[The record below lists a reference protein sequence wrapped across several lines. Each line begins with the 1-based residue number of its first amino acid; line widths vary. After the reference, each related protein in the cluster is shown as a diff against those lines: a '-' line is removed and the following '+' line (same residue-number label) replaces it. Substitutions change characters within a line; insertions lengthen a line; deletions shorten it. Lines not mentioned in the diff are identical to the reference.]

1 MLIIMELVVFG
12 VGEIDLGIGVMLG
25 ELLFQGDELVA
36 FFGITGNGE
45 AGDGKFEAEGSSM
58 EVTRR
63 ASPPAIWPERGYD
76 LSNRKYYILIS

>member
-12 VGEIDLGIGVMLG
+12 VGEIDLGIGVILG

-45 AGDGKFEAEGSSM
+45 AGDGKFEAEGEFDGGDQASESS
-58 EVTRR
+58 
-63 ASPPAIWPERGYD
+63 GD
-76 LSNRKYYILIS
+76 LAGAGLRLI

>member
-45 AGDGKFEAEGSSM
+45 AGDGKFDGGDQASESS
-58 EVTRR
+58 
-63 ASPPAIWPERGYD
+63 GD
-76 LSNRKYYILIS
+76 LA